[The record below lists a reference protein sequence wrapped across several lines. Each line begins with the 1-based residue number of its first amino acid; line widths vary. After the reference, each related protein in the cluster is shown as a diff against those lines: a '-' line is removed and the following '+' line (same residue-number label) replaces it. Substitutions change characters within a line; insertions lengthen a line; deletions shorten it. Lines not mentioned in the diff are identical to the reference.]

1 MVKRIAFHG
10 QARRSLKDGI
20 DVLAGAVKYTLG
32 PRGRNIAIDNRFGIP
47 TVTHDGV
54 TISKEIEL
62 DDPLEN
68 MGTYMVKEAAR
79 KTNNAAGDGTT
90 TATVLAQAIVTEG
103 L

>member
-1 MVKRIAFHG
+1 MVKRIVFHN
-10 QARRSLKDGI
+10 QARRSLKNGI
-20 DVLAGAVKYTLG
+20 DVLAGAVKYSLG

-68 MGTYMVKEAAR
+68 MGAYMVKEGLAR
-79 KTNNAAGDGTT
+79 RAML
-90 TATVLAQAIVTEG
+90 LAMAQ
-103 L
+103 LLLLY